1 MYAFRSSRSDLSPEG
16 ASVRPSASRALFSE
30 RASSMIVSRWLR
42 CRTGAM
48 VGTPKDNGNWSAVRS
63 ARASVSPLAAG
74 SSQVFLRLAEG
85 HSLSF
90 QPSLLVGRNGGVEP
104 SGGCTSGRRD
114 PRGCAVSAPHAHT
127 HTATVRLLY
136 GRARGLALRS
146 LAGLD
151 TTRPGRT
158 SG

>member
-16 ASVRPSASRALFSE
+16 SSVRPSASRALFSV

-48 VGTPKDNGNWSAVRS
+48 VGTPKDDGNWSAVRS

-74 SSQVFLRLAEG
+74 SSQVFLSLAEG

-104 SGGCTSGRRD
+104 SGDVPADG
-114 PRGCAVSAPHAHT
+114 
-127 HTATVRLLY
+127 ATQDAAL
-136 GRARGLALRS
+136 ADALRRAAAAPAGRVVEALEQGHTRS
-146 LAGLD
+146 LRSALAE
-151 TTRPGRT
+151 
-158 SG
+158 